1 MRGEV
6 CGGGSTA
13 VGSEAAP
20 ALLSLHRGGVPVLV
34 GQAVMVAAGTTL
46 AVPHCAPRAA
56 AQAGMCPGA
65 W

>member
-1 MRGEV
+1 MV
-6 CGGGSTA
+6 GGA
-13 VGSEAAP
+13 EQWAAP